1 MKPLIKQ
8 TKSFPVT
15 IYIAGSYSKAITAV
29 QEYCD
34 TKGFCV
40 TIKPALYVYTN
51 GKEHGVE
58 VGLINYP
65 RFPSDPA
72 TIVSK
77 ALAIANLLREKL
89 DQESF
94 SIQTPHETIWHSY
107 RTTDTTD
114 ITDE

>member
-8 TKSFPVT
+8 ARSFPVT
-15 IYIAGSYSKAITAV
+15 IYIAGNYAKAIEIV

-34 TKGFCV
+34 TEGYCV
-40 TIKPALYVYTN
+40 TIKPTLYVYKN
-51 GKEHGVE
+51 GKEQGVE

-65 RFPSDPA
+65 RFLSDPA

-77 ALAIANLLREKL
+77 AIAIANLLRKKL

-107 RTTDTTD
+107 RTLD